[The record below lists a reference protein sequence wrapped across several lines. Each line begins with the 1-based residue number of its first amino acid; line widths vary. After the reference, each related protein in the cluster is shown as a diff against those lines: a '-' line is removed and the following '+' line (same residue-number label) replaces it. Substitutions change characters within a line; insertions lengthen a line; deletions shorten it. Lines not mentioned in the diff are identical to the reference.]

1 MPWKRI
7 VPTKTL
13 NYAGSY
19 FSINAGDK
27 VIFVAKGV
35 TVSMPCM
42 RYAPTPNAFSG
53 FIAYQT

>member
-7 VPTKTL
+7 VPTKSL
-13 NYAGSY
+13 DNAGSY

-27 VIFVAKGV
+27 VIFVAEGV
-35 TVSMPCM
+35 TVSMPWM

-53 FIAYQT
+53 FITHQT